1 MIGFAAGISLLTQDS
16 NNSLILVITTVS
28 SQEQARRI
36 ASDLVE
42 QQLVACAQI
51 APVESIYRWKDQLQQ
66 ETEWRVILKTRNAAY
81 NELEAE
87 LLKVHPYE
95 LPAIYSV
102 PVTNALDAYAEWVYK
117 EMQSRS

>member
-1 MIGFAAGISLLTQDS
+1 MVTQDS
-16 NNSLILVITTVS
+16 NTSLILVITTVS

-66 ETEWRVILKTRNAAY
+66 ETEWRLMLKTTTSCY
-81 NELEAE
+81 NSVESALI
-87 LLKVHPYE
+87 KVHPYE
-95 LPAIYSV
+95 LPAIYSI
-102 PVTNALDAYAEWVYK
+102 PVANALNSYAEWVYQ
-117 EMQSRS
+117 ETQIR

>member
-1 MIGFAAGISLLTQDS
+1 MVTQDS

-51 APVESIYRWKDQLQQ
+51 APVESIYRWKDQLQH
-66 ETEWRVILKTRNAAY
+66 ETEWRLMLKTTTSCY
-81 NELEAE
+81 KSVESTLI
-87 LLKVHPYE
+87 KVHPYE
-95 LPAIYSV
+95 LPAIYAV
-102 PVTNALDAYAEWVYK
+102 PVCNALDIYASWVC
-117 EMQSRS
+117 QATRHGP